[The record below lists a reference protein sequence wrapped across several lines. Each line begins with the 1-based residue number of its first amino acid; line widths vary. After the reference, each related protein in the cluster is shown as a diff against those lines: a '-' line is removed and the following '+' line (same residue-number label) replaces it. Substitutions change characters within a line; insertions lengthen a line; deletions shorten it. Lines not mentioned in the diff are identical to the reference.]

1 MSFVYPSFIGWLKN
15 FITDRNRSTQNL
27 IDSYI
32 AATMHMVRRAPA
44 PIKAKLLARWAQ
56 LQIASANT
64 TFLQSAEQILGRSR
78 GRAGMHEV
86 HMPTLARYNSR
97 RIEQPALELQRW
109 FSSVQ
114 EGLDIRELTRGSRG
128 GIRKNGHRIVPGCHV
143 SYYEGTTLRIG
154 VLSTVY
160 VGSRPSAPEDPVCA
174 VCVFRRFRSVRKYV
188 NFRDCGMLIVSLLGA
203 RGELDYVCSTRM
215 QHLYLRAI
223 WEDPDEEDLFALVR
237 MEAL

>member
-1 MSFVYPSFIGWLKN
+1 MLQDWDVLCEESGIDPTVLIRPATENEDPPGLVEVMLTVLDWYASHKQTYRATSDVY
-15 FITDRNRSTQNL
+15 R
-27 IDSYI
+27 
-32 AATMHMVRRAPA
+32 
-44 PIKAKLLARWAQ
+44 LLA
-56 LQIASANT
+56 
-64 TFLQSAEQILGRSR
+64 
-78 GRAGMHEV
+78 
-86 HMPTLARYNSR
+86 TLARYNSR